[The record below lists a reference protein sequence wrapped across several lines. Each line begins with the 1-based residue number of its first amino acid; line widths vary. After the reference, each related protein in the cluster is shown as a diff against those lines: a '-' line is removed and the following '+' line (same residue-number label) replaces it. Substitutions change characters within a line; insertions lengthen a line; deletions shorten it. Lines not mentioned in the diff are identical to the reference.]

1 MTRDEIRP
9 VALRD
14 VQVADGFFSRYA
26 DLVREEVIP
35 YQWEALND
43 RIPGAEKSGCLR
55 NFRIAAGQEAGEF
68 TGMVFQD
75 SDIGKW
81 LEAVAYS
88 LTTHPDAALE
98 RTADE
103 VIELLE
109 AAQREDGY
117 LDTYFIV
124 KDPKNRWKCLRD
136 CHELYCATCSRA
148 RWPTGRRRARTAS

>member
-1 MTRDEIRP
+1 MTKDEIQS

-81 LEAVAYS
+81 LEAVG
-88 LTTHPDAALE
+88 LQPDHA
-98 RTADE
+98 
-103 VIELLE
+103 
-109 AAQREDGY
+109 
-117 LDTYFIV
+117 
-124 KDPKNRWKCLRD
+124 P
-136 CHELYCATCSRA
+136 
-148 RWPTGRRRARTAS
+148 GRGAGAHGGRGD

>member
-55 NFRIAAGQEAGEF
+55 NFRASPPDGGGRVHGHGLPGQRHRQVAG
-68 TGMVFQD
+68 
-75 SDIGKW
+75 
-81 LEAVAYS
+81 
-88 LTTHPDAALE
+88 
-98 RTADE
+98 
-103 VIELLE
+103 
-109 AAQREDGY
+109 
-117 LDTYFIV
+117 
-124 KDPKNRWKCLRD
+124 
-136 CHELYCATCSRA
+136 
-148 RWPTGRRRARTAS
+148 GRGLQP